1 MIAFTAWVNHNIDL
15 PAAVLLLVFFMLV
28 YVMYKTQSSDKNNFD
43 FADMLRDEL
52 SNKPSSSRLAMFVC
66 LGISTW
72 GIMYILITKRGEI
85 DTWLFIAYVGIWSGA
100 KVAEKGMDMF
110 LASKGVVLTNVQQTS
125 TTTTQSM
132 VNPTPPLPPGGIQ
145 Q

>member
-1 MIAFTAWVNHNIDL
+1 MITAVTQWFNHNVDL
-15 PAAVLLLVFFMLV
+15 PAAILLIIFALMAYVL
-28 YVMYKTQSSDKNNFD
+28 YKTQASDKNNFD
-43 FADMLRDEL
+43 FADMLRDDL

-72 GIMYILITKRGEI
+72 AIMYILITKKGDI

-110 LASKGVVLTNVQQTS
+110 LASKGVTLTNTQQSS
-125 TTTTQSM
+125 TTTTQTVTAP
-132 VNPTPPLPPGGIQ
+132 VNPNNPPTQ
-145 Q
+145 